1 MMTARAM
8 HHLGHVSLSVDLHSL
23 YLATGSESHSCLHA
37 IVHVEL
43 EPYLMTVAI
52 ERGSQAADDI
62 IPELRQWASS
72 LNACLAVRHS
82 LSILE
87 TLTASDQ
94 SSPFYPFCVFA
105 AVLTLWAYIT
115 HLPTRDLSA
124 TQLDA
129 LDKINHLLGPA
140 IGGTGSTG
148 RRILRKGADLLA
160 QVKAWRIGSAFALVL
175 VKEAER
181 MGR

>member
-23 YLATGSESHSCLHA
+23 YLATGSESPSCLQA
-37 IVHVEL
+37 IVIVEL
-43 EPYLMTVAI
+43 QPDLMTVAI
-52 ERGSQAADDI
+52 ERGPQAAADI

-72 LNACLAVRHS
+72 WNACLAARHS